1 MPRRAEYRRVVQP
14 DAEKAPLERIGI
26 RQVTAADGGRLFT
39 TELDPGRYRCGTLVA
54 ELADAWVDYIA
65 LKRLGHGSASSFR
78 AAVRKFASYV
88 DEHCPRAEQA
98 SLVRAEPDLA
108 ALARE
113 WMRTLRATAA
123 EGSRRPWLW
132 STCLRTL
139 MQFHAQGDGAELSE
153 GLARLLTAPNKVRY
167 GADNELDEFS
177 RQEKQSLVRA
187 AWADVR
193 ALEAR
198 LAHGRTLIAAA
209 RGHPA
214 DHGWAEPASLLRA
227 LADGTIAF
235 DDARPHIPRMQ
246 QWTPELRDLVER
258 HAWIEPRQYWFT
270 VLVALA
276 ALLYPRHEDLQAFR
290 VLLVAATGHAPEEIT
305 DLAVDDVE
313 FTPGGVQLTFTK
325 YRARRIRHREFSGKT
340 TAAHA
345 DSGRLNTPELLRRLL
360 AVTEQARATERSK
373 HPGVFVTG
381 HVRVTG
387 VLVIEPFAPRAP
399 RARFGRWVASH
410 RISVSAPADV
420 RRLRKSVKVEK
431 AIAMRGVVSDIADD
445 HAVQTFLGHYAHG
458 TTLHVLSGQVVNQAQ
473 RSWLET
479 AVAGPVLIA
488 DDPADALAEP
498 GTRAALNLSAQEA
511 EHVISGQLDMG
522 VTSCRD
528 PFASPYSAPGDLC
541 SVAPLRCL
549 ECRNAVILPSNL
561 PQLLMFAE
569 HLHRLRQR
577 LSPPHFYL
585 LWGQSQA
592 NLTAALAERTPAE
605 IATARRQITDQGLTL
620 HLPLAATTEFD
631 L

>member
-1 MPRRAEYRRVVQP
+1 V
-14 DAEKAPLERIGI
+14 
-26 RQVTAADGGRLFT
+26 GRLHRV
-39 TELDPGRYRCGTLVA
+39 E
-54 ELADAWVDYIA
+54 
-65 LKRLGHGSASSFR
+65 RLGHGSASNFR

-88 DEHCPRAEQA
+88 DDHCLRAEQA

-108 ALARE
+108 ALVRE
-113 WMRTLRATAA
+113 WVRTLPAAAA

-132 STCLRTL
+132 SQCLRTL
-139 MQFHAQGDGAELSE
+139 MQFHAQGEGAELPE
-153 GLARLLTAPNKVRY
+153 RLARFLTASNKVRY
-167 GADNELDEFS
+167 GAENELDEFS
-177 RQEKQSLVRA
+177 RQEKQALVRA

-193 ALEAR
+193 ALETR
-198 LAHGRTLIAAA
+198 LSHGRALIAAA
-209 RGHPA
+209 HGHPA
-214 DHGWAEPASLLRA
+214 DHGWVGPAGLLRA
-227 LADGTIAF
+227 LADGTVGF
-235 DDARPHIPRMQ
+235 DEARRHIPRME

-258 HAWIEPRQYWFT
+258 NAWLEPRQYWFT

-276 ALLYPRHEDLQAFR
+276 SLLYPRHEDLQAFR

-305 DLAVDDVE
+305 ELAVDDVE
-313 FTPGGVQLTFTK
+313 FTPAGVQLTFTK
-325 YRARRIRHREFSGKT
+325 YRARRIRHREFSAKKT

-360 AVTEQARATERSK
+360 AATEQARATAQPQHR
-373 HPGVFVTG
+373 GVFVTG

-387 VLVIEPFAPRAP
+387 QLVIEPFAPRAP
-399 RARFGRWVASH
+399 RARFGRWVATH
-410 RISVSAPADV
+410 GVRISAPADV

-445 HAVQTFLGHYAHG
+445 HTVQTFLGHYAHG

-479 AVAGPVLIA
+479 AVAGPVLVA
-488 DDPADALAEP
+488 DDPAAALAEP
-498 GTRAALNLSAQEA
+498 RTRDAVNLSAQEA
-511 EHVISGQLDMG
+511 EHLISGQLDMG

-528 PFASPYSAPGDLC
+528 PFASPYSARGDLC

-569 HLHRLRQR
+569 HLQRLRQR
-577 LSPPHFYL
+577 LSPPHFHA

-592 NLTAALAERTPAE
+592 NLTAAIAERTPAE
-605 IATARRQITDQGLTL
+605 IATARRQITDQGLAL

-631 L
+631 QRPSSLRWPSCPARSSRPASRSCSPTRCSIRWRFRSSVTPLPGR